1 MRTLTITIDPDWK
14 AALRTAGHKA
24 ATGIATRQPQGEIL
38 NFETA
43 AVFFAHLNERRW
55 LLLRDMLGQG
65 TVGVRELA
73 RRVGR
78 DVKGVHTDTQ
88 ILVDIGVLEK
98 DSKGALRCPY
108 DSIHID
114 MRMKARTAS

>member
-1 MRTLTITIDPDWK
+1 
-14 AALRTAGHKA
+14 
-24 ATGIATRQPQGEIL
+24 
-38 NFETA
+38 
-43 AVFFAHLNERRW
+43 
-55 LLLRDMLGQG
+55 MLGQG

>member
-14 AALRTAGHKA
+14 GLLRAVGHKTS
-24 ATGIATRQPQGEIL
+24 TGIATGQPQGETL
-38 NFETA
+38 NFETPA
-43 AVFFAHLNERRW
+43 AFFSHLNERRW

-73 RRVGR
+73 RKVGR
-78 DVKGVHTDTQ
+78 DVKGVHTDAK

-98 DSKGALRCPY
+98 DARGALRCPY
-108 DSIHID
+108 DRIHID
-114 MRMKARTAS
+114 MVMQAVTP